1 MNTVYLTMLV
11 GGALLSVTM
20 ALLGAGHGVG
30 HGGAGQAGHVHVHG
44 GHAQAGRLHLAHGHG
59 HAGHGH
65 TGQGHTGQGHAA
77 HAHDAGSAVLGSM
90 VWALSWLSPLTLGG
104 FALLFGGAGLLA
116 GGSAFALPIAIV
128 AGLAGALAIRALM
141 NAFVRA
147 SVPPLSAT
155 AEGAIG
161 QINATIRPGS
171 SGQVSYTLEGL
182 ARNVIAR
189 AEDPAATIPRG
200 TEVVITRREGGVA
213 FVESLDPLEEK

>member
-1 MNTVYLTMLV
+1 MNTVYLVMLV

-30 HGGAGQAGHVHVHG
+30 HGGAGHAGHVHAGNGHVH
-44 GHAQAGRLHLAHGHG
+44 L
-59 HAGHGH
+59 GHGH
-65 TGQGHTGQGHAA
+65 TGHAPAGQGHAGG
-77 HAHDAGSAVLGSM
+77 HSAGSAMRGSM

-116 GGSAFALPIAIV
+116 GGSAFALPIAIA
-128 AGLAGALAIRALM
+128 AGLAGAIAIRALM
-141 NAFVRA
+141 DAFVRA

-161 QINATIRPGS
+161 EINATIRPGS

-189 AEDPAATIPRG
+189 AEDPKATIPRG
-200 TEVVITRREGGVA
+200 TQVVITRREEGVA
-213 FVESLDPLEEK
+213 FVEPLDPLEEK